1 VSDPAGQPEPRR
13 TRGRAFPEAVARG
26 PVVLDAAIG
35 TRLIARGLDLA
46 REDPALWVLDRP
58 ADVFDLHA
66 LDVAAGSDAVLTNTF
81 GANRRW
87 LDRFGRADDAA
98 AINRH
103 ASALARDAAGPD
115 RFVIGSVGPT
125 SADDPGALIEQVEAL
140 AAGGVNAL
148 LFETYRADQ
157 AERAL
162 KTLGPR
168 RAGAVPW
175 LVSLVDWPQAETA
188 ELARRLEGL
197 GAWALG
203 VNCVS
208 GMAPALRIAS
218 ALAGVSRLPL
228 LVKPSV
234 GLPGEPPATPES
246 FGAAVPALLACGVRL
261 IGGCCG
267 TTDEHVAALRA
278 ACYDATIHSPAGGS
292 GPARDTETR

>member
-1 VSDPAGQPEPRR
+1 
-13 TRGRAFPEAVARG
+13 VARG
-26 PVVLDAAIG
+26 PDVLDAAIG

-46 REDPALWVLDRP
+46 RDDPALRVLHRP

-66 LDVAAGSDAVLTNTF
+66 RDVAAGSDALLTNTF
-81 GANRRW
+81 GANRGW
-87 LDRFGRADDAA
+87 LDRFGRGDDAA
-98 AINRH
+98 AINRR
-103 ASALARDAAGPD
+103 AVALAREAAGSD
-115 RFVIGSVGPT
+115 RLVIGPVGPT

-140 AAGGVNAL
+140 AVAGVDAL

-162 KTLGPR
+162 KALGPS
-168 RAGAVPW
+168 RAGAVPR
-175 LVSLVDWPQAETA
+175 LVSLVDWPRAETA

-197 GAWALG
+197 GGWALG

-208 GMAPALRIAS
+208 GMARALRISS
-218 ALAGVSRLPL
+218 ALAEVSRLPL
-228 LVKPSV
+228 LVKPSA

-246 FGAAVPALLACGVRL
+246 FGAAVPSLLGCGVRL

-278 ACYDATIHSPAGGS
+278 ACYDATIRSPAGDA
-292 GPARDTETR
+292 GPARETEAR